1 MNVIVLDKVGGE
13 TSLTEM
19 DLDKVGGYRP
29 PEVCTKESFDYA
41 HEINGSL
48 LLE

>member
-19 DLDKVGGYRP
+19 DLDKVGGYLSL
-29 PEVCTKESFDYA
+29 EVCTKESFDCA